1 MVKACR
7 RCSFPKLLAVRSADR
22 NYVNSAG
29 FSGATWEWISVKTL
43 STFQFWALTWF
54 SKPACDRQLYKLVAK
69 QKPKTIVHFGL
80 ASLQQAET
88 LIQVCQNFSGCE
100 EVRYTAIDLF
110 EARTTKVPGLT
121 LKEAHRVLATTG
133 AKTRVMPGDAPQM
146 LPRMANQ
153 LTGTDL
159 LVVSL
164 DGSRETLDGCW
175 FFIPRML
182 QTGSLVLLQEHRAA
196 GSAYQPLSVGDV
208 EQLAQAAGRPA
219 SKAA

>member
-7 RCSFPKLLAVRSADR
+7 PGSFSKLLVGRSADR
-22 NYVNSAG
+22 DYVNSAG
-29 FSGATWEWISVKTL
+29 FSGATWEWISVKKL

-54 SKPACDRQLYKLVAK
+54 SKPACDRQLYKLAA
-69 QKPKTIVHFGL
+69 QHKPKCIVQFGL
-80 ASLQQAET
+80 ASLQQAEK
-88 LIQVCQNFSGCE
+88 LIQVCQHFSGCE
-100 EVRYTAIDLF
+100 EIRYTGVDLF
-110 EARTTKVPGLT
+110 EARTNKVPGLT

-153 LTGTDL
+153 LTGTEL

-164 DGSRETLDGCW
+164 DGGRDTLDSCW

-196 GSAYQPLSVGDV
+196 GGAYQPLSVADV

-219 SKAA
+219 AKAA